1 MLLNILITILLL
13 GLIIFLHELG
23 HFMTAKYFK
32 MPVIEFAI
40 GMGPKIFSKKIKETS
55 YSLRVFPIGGFVN
68 IDGMQID
75 DENPVEN
82 GFNTQPTLNRFIVL
96 IAGVV
101 MNFLSALVVI
111 FMIISLY
118 GNVPARFISNEIEK
132 VSENSNAYNKIMP
145 NDKIVKINNIKI
157 NNFEEFA
164 TEITKIGTK
173 NYNNEDVNIKL
184 DRNGKIL
191 EEKIKLIYSKETQTY
206 IMGVQMKPPTNIT
219 LIDKFKISVYTFN
232 NYFKM
237 MVDGLI
243 LLVSGKVSTDQL
255 TGPIGLPKVVGQA
268 VVSAGY
274 SALLGLFV
282 LLSINIGL
290 MNLLPIPALDGGRLI
305 FVFLEFLKIKVNKKI
320 EEKLH
325 MVGMIFLLI
334 LMVFIVFNDVKKF

>member
-1 MLLNILITILLL
+1 
-13 GLIIFLHELG
+13 
-23 HFMTAKYFK
+23 
-32 MPVIEFAI
+32 
-40 GMGPKIFSKKIKETS
+40 
-55 YSLRVFPIGGFVN
+55 
-68 IDGMQID
+68 
-75 DENPVEN
+75 
-82 GFNTQPTLNRFIVL
+82 
-96 IAGVV
+96 
-101 MNFLSALVVI
+101 
-111 FMIISLY
+111 
-118 GNVPARFISNEIEK
+118 
-132 VSENSNAYNKIMP
+132 MP